1 MFIRFGIID
10 QKDQNPLKQHLPAPD
25 SAAAMLSALIPRVG
39 FVTPSRAGGKPAG
52 YATTPTRQLNMAIS
66 IFCSQLAGI
75 RIDVFSV
82 TIAESIRAVYPTQ
95 GTGYIPVQLN
105 MSAMIVNPAAV
116 GPLGADAESLY

>member
-25 SAAAMLSALIPRVG
+25 SAAAPLSALIPRAD

-52 YATTPTRQLNMAIS
+52 YATIPARQLNMAIS

-82 TIAESIRAVYPTQ
+82 TNAESIHAVYPTQ
-95 GTGYIPVQLN
+95 GTDYAPFNSI
-105 MSAMIVNPAAV
+105 
-116 GPLGADAESLY
+116 